1 MLAFA
6 GAKRTCAVA
15 YIHHQ
20 ITEDVIYMSVVKVRW
35 GLVSFMVMSGLIL
48 GSQAKAEEWKMEH
61 GGTEAGKV
69 MLGMR
74 AGFAPLTQSLT
85 DNTSTDVGSLV
96 NFQAMYSLNKFLLVG
111 MMLEWERH
119 SINVER
125 PSIDLGH
132 QDTVS
137 VLPTVEL
144 RPVRLGPVVPY
155 ANMSFGVNV
164 NSFGENTST
173 QISPSNT
180 FAWRLGWG
188 ADYMLTK
195 QFALNT
201 EMAYKRNDG
210 HATIG
215 GVQVDDWN
223 ASSFGFLFGIKLF
236 L

>member
-1 MLAFA
+1 MGIAIARWGFA
-6 GAKRTCAVA
+6 GFL
-15 YIHHQ
+15 
-20 ITEDVIYMSVVKVRW
+20 VISA
-35 GLVSFMVMSGLIL
+35 LAL
-48 GSQAKAEEWKMEH
+48 GSQAKAEEWKMEQ
-61 GGTEAGKV
+61 GGIEPGKV
-69 MLGMR
+69 VLGMR

-85 DNTSTDVGSLV
+85 NEFRSSTDVGSLV
-96 NFQAMYSLNKFLLVG
+96 NFQALYSLNKWLLAG

-119 SINVER
+119 GVSTEQ
-125 PSIDLGH
+125 PSNDLGH

-137 VLPTVEL
+137 VLPTVEV
-144 RPVRLGPVVPY
+144 RPVKFGPVVPY

-164 NSFGENTST
+164 NGFGGNAGN

-210 HATIG
+210 HATVSG
-215 GVQVDDWN
+215 GLNNDWN
-223 ASSFGFLFGIKLF
+223 ASSFGFLFGAKLF
-236 L
+236 F

>member
-1 MLAFA
+1 
-6 GAKRTCAVA
+6 
-15 YIHHQ
+15 
-20 ITEDVIYMSVVKVRW
+20 
-35 GLVSFMVMSGLIL
+35 
-48 GSQAKAEEWKMEH
+48 MEQ
-61 GGTEAGKV
+61 GGIEPGKV
-69 MLGMR
+69 VLGMR
-74 AGFAPLTQSLT
+74 AGFAPLTQPLT
-85 DNTSTDVGSLV
+85 ANTSTDVGSLV
-96 NFQAMYSLNKFLLVG
+96 NFQAMYSLNKWLLAG

-137 VLPTVEL
+137 VLPTVEV
-144 RPVRLGPVVPY
+144 RPVKFGPIIPY

-164 NSFGENTST
+164 NSFGESSAISGAT
-173 QISPSNT
+173 ISPSNT

-215 GVQVDDWN
+215 GTQVNDWN
-223 ASSFGFLFGIKLF
+223 ASSFGFLFGAKMF
-236 L
+236 F

>member
-1 MLAFA
+1 MRN
-6 GAKRTCAVA
+6 G
-15 YIHHQ
+15 I
-20 ITEDVIYMSVVKVRW
+20 VRW
-35 GLVSFMVMSGLIL
+35 GLVGVMVISALIL
-48 GSQAKAEEWKMEH
+48 GSQAKAEEWKTEQ

-74 AGFAPLTQSLT
+74 AGFAPLTQQLT
-85 DNTSTDVGSLV
+85 FNTSTDVGSLV
-96 NFQAMYSLNKFLLVG
+96 NFQAMYSFNKWLLAG

-119 SINVER
+119 SISVER
-125 PSIDLGH
+125 PSFDLGH

-137 VLPTVEL
+137 VLPTVEV
-144 RPVRLGPVVPY
+144 RPVKFGPIIPY

-164 NSFGENTST
+164 NSFGESSAISGAT
-173 QISPSNT
+173 ISPSNN

-215 GVQVDDWN
+215 GAQVNDWN
-223 ASSFGFLFGIKLF
+223 ASSFGFLFGAKLF
-236 L
+236 F

>member
-1 MLAFA
+1 M
-6 GAKRTCAVA
+6 G
-15 YIHHQ
+15 I
-20 ITEDVIYMSVVKVRW
+20 VIARW
-35 GLVSFMVMSGLIL
+35 GLAAFMVMSALAL
-48 GSQAKAEEWKMEH
+48 GSQAKAEEWKMEQ
-61 GGTEAGKV
+61 GGIEQGKV
-69 MLGMR
+69 VLGMR

-85 DNTSTDVGSLV
+85 NEFRSSTDVGSLV
-96 NFQAMYSLNKFLLVG
+96 NFQAMYSLNKWLLAG

-119 SINVER
+119 GVNQER
-125 PSIDLGH
+125 PFRDLGH

-137 VLPTVEL
+137 VLPTVEV
-144 RPVRLGPVVPY
+144 RPVKFGPVVPY

-164 NSFGENTST
+164 NGFGENAGN

-210 HATIG
+210 HATVNG
-215 GVQVDDWN
+215 GLNNDWN
-223 ASSFGFLFGIKLF
+223 ASSFGFFFGAKLF
-236 L
+236 F

>member
-1 MLAFA
+1 M
-6 GAKRTCAVA
+6 G
-15 YIHHQ
+15 I
-20 ITEDVIYMSVVKVRW
+20 VIARW
-35 GLVSFMVMSGLIL
+35 GLAGIMVMSALAI
-48 GSQAKAEEWKMEH
+48 GSQAKAEEWKMEQ
-61 GGTEAGKV
+61 GGIEQGKV
-69 MLGMR
+69 VLGMR

-85 DNTSTDVGSLV
+85 TNSSTDVGSLV
-96 NFQAMYSLNKFLLVG
+96 NFQALYSLNKWLLAG

-119 SINVER
+119 AVDQER
-125 PSIDLGH
+125 PFLDLGH

-137 VLPTVEL
+137 VLPTVEV
-144 RPVRLGPVVPY
+144 RPVKFGPVVPY

-164 NSFGENTST
+164 NGFGGNAGN

-210 HATIG
+210 HATVNG
-215 GVQVDDWN
+215 GLNNDWN
-223 ASSFGFLFGIKLF
+223 ASSFGFLFGAKLF
-236 L
+236 F

>member
-1 MLAFA
+1 M
-6 GAKRTCAVA
+6 GG
-15 YIHHQ
+15 
-20 ITEDVIYMSVVKVRW
+20 VIVRW
-35 GLVSFMVMSGLIL
+35 GLVGFMVIGALVL
-48 GSQAKAEEWKMEH
+48 GGQAKAEEWKVEQ

-96 NFQAMYSLNKFLLVG
+96 NFQAMYSLNKWLLAG
-111 MMLEWERH
+111 IMLEWERH

-137 VLPTVEL
+137 VLPTVEV
-144 RPVRLGPVVPY
+144 RPVRFGPVVPY

-164 NSFGENTST
+164 NSFGENTNA
-173 QISPSNT
+173 QISPSNN

-195 QFALNT
+195 QFALNA

-215 GVQVDDWN
+215 GVLVNDWD